1 MKNFIISLLVLVF
14 LVTLKI
20 WNPYPV
26 QVLELKS
33 LDTLLRSKEITTN
46 EDIVI
51 VDVSDKT
58 LEKLGQWPIDR
69 KEFADMVERLRNY
82 QAGVIV
88 FPILFSEPDRS
99 GHDNEFAKF
108 VGSGGIVLAQVPT
121 NQTQKPDAARRGFAA
136 IGSNPISFT
145 YSWPGAVAPLKQ
157 FADNAAGVGVIAS
170 TPEVD
175 GVVRRMPMVVSIA
188 DQLYPSLPLEII
200 RTLTDDPSFQ
210 IKTGDAGIEA
220 VRIPQF
226 KTVDT
231 DSHGRIWIDP
241 SSRFKHV
248 DFLDVK
254 QEDVEGKLVIVGV
267 SASGVASVIAT
278 PHGEKFAHD
287 VQAQALLSVFS
298 GTTPVRY
305 SYAQALE
312 LLATIILSTLII
324 LVIPRILVL
333 TTIPIL
339 VILVSGLLYLPG
351 YLYSSSLVL
360 WDTSYIL
367 FSSVIVYGVIIAQRM
382 ISEYLQKLQIKKQ
395 FGTYL
400 SPAMVEKLQKNP
412 ELLQLGG
419 ETRELSIMFT
429 DVRGFTTI
437 SEHYGAD
444 VQGLTKIMNRY
455 MTAMTQKII
464 DNNGTLD
471 KYIGDAQMAF
481 WNAPLDEK
489 DHAKKAV
496 KTALE
501 MLDDLARFNNEIASE
516 GVPPFGMGLG
526 INTGSVVVGN
536 MGSSQRFDYTCLGDS
551 VNLASR
557 LEGQSKP
564 YHVKMILG
572 ERTAELVEDA
582 YPLVEL
588 DCIAVKGKTK
598 GVKIYTIVN
607 GTGVDRM
614 YLKTHRDFIK
624 AYRNQDWDYAMEY
637 IRSLENAFKG
647 ELRDYYMMMEERIA
661 ELRIS
666 KLPKDWDGVYR
677 ATSK

>member
-1 MKNFIISLLVLVF
+1 MKNFLISFIVLCALVA
-14 LVTLKI
+14 LKI

-26 QVLELKS
+26 QILELKS
-33 LDTLLRSKEITTN
+33 IDYTLRSKEITTN

-69 KEFADMVERLRNY
+69 KEFADMIERLRHY

-99 GHDNEFAKF
+99 GHDNEFAKS

-121 NQTQKPDAARRGFAA
+121 NQTQRPDAVRRGFSA
-136 IGSNPISFT
+136 IGADPLPYTF
-145 YSWPGAVAPLKQ
+145 SWPGAVAPLKQ
-157 FADNAAGVGVIAS
+157 FADNAAGVGTIAS
-170 TPEVD
+170 TPEID
-175 GVVRRMPMVVSIA
+175 GVIRRMPMVVRIG

-226 KTVDT
+226 KTIST
-231 DSHGRIWIDP
+231 DGNARIWLDP
-241 SSRFKHV
+241 SSRFKHI
-248 DFLDVK
+248 DFLDVEQK
-254 QEDVEGKLVIVGV
+254 DVEGKLVILGV
-267 SASGVASVIAT
+267 SASGVSTVVAT
-278 PHGEKFAHD
+278 PHGEQFVQD
-287 VQAQALLSVFS
+287 LQAQALLSVFA
-298 GTTPVRY
+298 GTTPERIAIAPTV
-305 SYAQALE
+305 E
-312 LLATIILSTLII
+312 LLAFALLGLLII
-324 LVIPRILVL
+324 LIVARLPVL
-333 TTIPIL
+333 WTVPVY
-339 VILVSGLLYLPG
+339 VILFPAVAYTQSYLFTT
-351 YLYSSSLVL
+351 YNQL
-360 WDTSYIL
+360 WDSSYIL
-367 FSSVIVYGVIIAQRM
+367 LAGSLIYFMIVAQKM

-429 DVRGFTTI
+429 DVRGFTSI

-455 MTAMTQKII
+455 MTAMTASILEA
-464 DNNGTLD
+464 NGTLD

-481 WNAPLDEK
+481 WNAPLD
-489 DHAKKAV
+489 DTNHARHAVDAAV
-496 KTALE
+496 K
-501 MLDDLARFNNEIASE
+501 MLDKLKEFNDEIARE

-526 INTGSVVVGN
+526 INTGNVVVGN
-536 MGSSQRFDYTCLGDS
+536 MGSVQRFDYTCLGDN

-557 LEGQSKP
+557 LEGQSKN
-564 YHVKMILG
+564 YGVQIILG
-572 ERTAELVEDA
+572 PETARQVKSS
-582 YPLVEL
+582 YNVIEL
-588 DCIAVKGKTK
+588 DCIAVKGKKEGVRIFTLIDDADWAKSHEKNHIRFLSFYYEGDWNRAKTYAKECKKLFNGKLEHYYDMMLERMENDPPK
-598 GVKIYTIVN
+598 G
-607 GTGVDRM
+607 
-614 YLKTHRDFIK
+614 F
-624 AYRNQDWDYAMEY
+624 
-637 IRSLENAFKG
+637 
-647 ELRDYYMMMEERIA
+647 
-661 ELRIS
+661 
-666 KLPKDWDGVYR
+666 DGVYR

>member
-1 MKNFIISLLVLVF
+1 MKNLLISLTVLIALVA
-14 LVTLKI
+14 LKI
-20 WNPYPV
+20 FNPYLT

-33 LDTLLRSKEITTN
+33 IDTLLRSKEITTN

-69 KEFADMVERLRNY
+69 KEFADMIERLRHY

-99 GHDNEFAKF
+99 GHDNEFAKS

-121 NQTQKPDAARRGFAA
+121 NQTQRPDAVRRGFSA
-136 IGSNPISFT
+136 IGANPVPYTF
-145 YSWPGAVAPLKQ
+145 SWPGAVAPLKQ
-157 FADNAAGVGVIAS
+157 FADNAAGVGTIAS
-170 TPEVD
+170 TPEID
-175 GVVRRMPMVVSIA
+175 GVIRRMPMVVSIG

-210 IKTGDAGIEA
+210 IKTGEAGIEA

-226 KTVDT
+226 KTINT
-231 DSHGRIWIDP
+231 DANARIWIDP
-241 SSRFKHV
+241 SSRFKHI
-248 DFLDVK
+248 DFLDVEQK
-254 QEDVEGKLVIVGV
+254 DVEGKLVILGV
-267 SASGVASVIAT
+267 SASGVASVVAT
-278 PHGEKFAHD
+278 PHGEKFVQD
-287 VQAQALLSVFS
+287 LQAQALLSVFA
-298 GTTPVRY
+298 GTTPERIAIAPTV
-305 SYAQALE
+305 E
-312 LLATIILSTLII
+312 LLAFALLGLFIILA
-324 LVIPRILVL
+324 IPRFPVMW
-333 TTIPIL
+333 TIPWYI
-339 VILVSGLLYLPG
+339 VKFGAIG
-351 YLYSSSLVL
+351 YSQYWLFTNYNQL
-360 WDTSYIL
+360 WDASYI
-367 FSSVIVYGVIIAQRM
+367 IVAGSILYFMIVAQKM

-429 DVRGFTTI
+429 DVRGFTSI

-455 MTAMTQKII
+455 MTAMTASILEA
-464 DNNGTLD
+464 NGTLD

-481 WNAPLDEK
+481 WNAPLD
-489 DHAKKAV
+489 DPNHARHAVDAAV
-496 KTALE
+496 K
-501 MLDDLARFNNEIASE
+501 MLGKLKDFNDEIAKE

-536 MGSSQRFDYTCLGDS
+536 MGSTQRFDYTCLGDN

-557 LEGQSKP
+557 LEGQSKN
-564 YHVKMILG
+564 YGVYIILG
-572 ERTAELVEDA
+572 PETAKQVKHI
-582 YPLVEL
+582 YKVIEL
-588 DCIAVKGKTK
+588 DCIAVKGKK
-598 GVKIYTIVN
+598 EGVKIYTILEDADWAN
-607 GTGVDRM
+607 NQE
-614 YLKTHRDFIK
+614 KTHLRFLSYYYDGNWGGAK
-624 AYRNQDWDYAMEY
+624 KLA
-637 IRSLENAFKG
+637 K
-647 ELRDYYMMMEERIA
+647 ELRECFNGKLEHYYDMMLERMEDGP
-661 ELRIS
+661 
-666 KLPKDWDGVYR
+666 PKGFDGVYR

>member
-14 LVTLKI
+14 LVTLKVF
-20 WNPYPV
+20 NPYPLK
-26 QVLELKS
+26 VLELKS
-33 LDTLLRSKEITTN
+33 IDLTLRSKEVTTN
-46 EDIVI
+46 DDIVI
-51 VDVSDKT
+51 IDVSDKT

-69 KEFADMVERLRNY
+69 KEFADMIERLRHY

-99 GHDNEFAKF
+99 GHDDEFAKS

-121 NQTQKPDAARRGFAA
+121 NQTKRPDAVRRGFSA
-136 IGSNPISFT
+136 IGADPLPYT

-157 FADNAAGVGVIAS
+157 FADNAAGVGTIAS
-170 TPEVD
+170 TPEID
-175 GVVRRMPMVVSIA
+175 GVVRRMPMVVRIG

-226 KTVDT
+226 ETINT
-231 DSHGRIWIDP
+231 DSNGRIWIDP
-241 SSRFKHV
+241 SSKFKHV
-248 DFLDVK
+248 DFLDVEQK
-254 QEDVEGKLVIVGV
+254 DIEGKLVILGV
-267 SASGVASVIAT
+267 TASGISTVVAT
-278 PHGEKFAHD
+278 PHGEQFVQD
-287 VQAQALLSVFS
+287 LQAQALLSVFA
-298 GTTPVRY
+298 GTTPERIAIAPTV
-305 SYAQALE
+305 E
-312 LLATIILSTLII
+312 LLAFALLGLLII
-324 LVIPRILVL
+324 LVV
-333 TTIPIL
+333 TK
-339 VILVSGLLYLPG
+339 LP
-351 YLYSSSLVL
+351 VL
-360 WDTSYIL
+360 WTVPAYIILFPAIGYTQSYLFTNYNQLWDSSYIL
-367 FSSVIVYGVIIAQRM
+367 LAGSFIYFMIVAQKM

-437 SEHYGAD
+437 SEHYGSD

-455 MTAMTQKII
+455 MTAMTQKIL

-481 WNAPLDEK
+481 WNAPLDDK
-489 DHAKKAV
+489 DHARRAV

-501 MLDDLARFNNEIASE
+501 MLNDLARFNDEIALE

-564 YHVKMILG
+564 YHVKMIIG
-572 ERTAELVEDA
+572 ERTAELVEDV

-588 DCIAVKGKTK
+588 DCLAVKGKTK
-598 GVKIYTIVN
+598 GVKIFTIVN
-607 GTGVDRM
+607 GTGVDKF
-614 YLKTHRDFIK
+614 YLQTHKDFIK
-624 AYRNQDWDYAMEY
+624 AYRKQDWDYALEF
-637 IRSLENAFKG
+637 IKTLENAFKG
-647 ELRDYYMMMEERIA
+647 ELREYYKMMEERIA
-661 ELRIS
+661 ELRKA

>member
-1 MKNFIISLLVLVF
+1 MKNFLISFAVLIL

-20 WNPYPV
+20 MNPYPL

-33 LDTLLRSKEITTN
+33 IDTTLRSKEITTN

-51 VDVSDKT
+51 IDVTDKT

-69 KEFADMVERLRNY
+69 KEFADMIERLRHY

-99 GHDNEFAKF
+99 GHDNEFAKS

-121 NQTQKPDAARRGFAA
+121 NQTEKPDAARRGFAA
-136 IGSNPISFT
+136 IGSDPLPYT
-145 YSWPGAVAPLKQ
+145 YGWNGAVAPLKQ

-175 GVVRRMPMVVSIA
+175 GVIRRMPMVVSIA
-188 DQLYPSLPLEII
+188 GQLYPSLPLEII

-210 IKTGDAGIEA
+210 IKTGEAGIEA

-226 KTVDT
+226 KTIST
-231 DSHGRIWIDP
+231 DSNGRIWIDP

-248 DFLDVK
+248 EFLDVK
-254 QEDVEGKLVIVGV
+254 QEDVEGKLVILGV
-267 SASGVASVIAT
+267 SASGVSSVVAT
-278 PHGEKFAHD
+278 PHGEKFVQD
-287 VQAQALLSVFS
+287 IQAQALLSVFA
-298 GTTPVRY
+298 GTTPERE
-305 SYAQALE
+305 AIAPTLE
-312 LLATIILSTLII
+312 LLAAALLGILLIVVVSNVPVLWTLPLI
-324 LVIPRILVL
+324 
-333 TTIPIL
+333 
-339 VILVSGLLYLPG
+339 VILPSIG
-351 YLYSSSLVL
+351 YIQGYFFKNYNQL
-360 WDTSYIL
+360 WDLSYVIIAN
-367 FSSVIVYGVIIAQRM
+367 FIVYFVIVAQRM

-429 DVRGFTTI
+429 DVRGFTSI
-437 SEHYGAD
+437 SEHYGTD

-455 MTAMTQKII
+455 MTAMTQSILES
-464 DNNGTLD
+464 NGTLD

-481 WNAPLDEK
+481 WNAPLD
-489 DHAKKAV
+489 DTQHARHAVEAAV
-496 KTALE
+496 K
-501 MLDDLARFNNEIASE
+501 MLDKLKEFNDEIAAE

-526 INTGSVVVGN
+526 INTGKVVVGN
-536 MGSSQRFDYTCLGDS
+536 MGSVQRFDYTCLGDN

-557 LEGQSKP
+557 LEGQSKN
-564 YHVKMILG
+564 YGVQIILG
-572 ERTAELVEDA
+572 PETANQVKSS
-582 YPLVEL
+582 YNVIEL
-588 DCIAVKGKTK
+588 DCIAVKGKK
-598 GVKIYTIVN
+598 EGVKIFTLIDNADWANSHEKNHVRFLTLYYEGDWNRARTYAN
-607 GTGVDRM
+607 ECKKLFNKKLEHYYDMMLERM
-614 YLKTHRDFIK
+614 EDEPPLNF
-624 AYRNQDWDYAMEY
+624 
-637 IRSLENAFKG
+637 
-647 ELRDYYMMMEERIA
+647 
-661 ELRIS
+661 
-666 KLPKDWDGVYR
+666 DGVYR

>member
-1 MKNFIISLLVLVF
+1 MKNFLISLLVLIA
-14 LVTLKI
+14 LVALKVS
-20 WNPYPV
+20 NPYPV

-33 LDTLLRSKEITTN
+33 IDTLLRSKEVTTN

-69 KEFADMVERLRNY
+69 KEFADMIERLRMY

-99 GHDNEFAKF
+99 GHDKEFAES
-108 VGSGGIVLAQVPT
+108 VSHGGIVLAQVPT
-121 NQTQKPDAARRGFAA
+121 NQSQKPDAARRGFAA
-136 IGSNPISFT
+136 IGSDPIP
-145 YSWPGAVAPLKQ
+145 YSYTWDGAVAPLKQ

-175 GVVRRMPMVVSIA
+175 GVVRRMPMVVNIA
-188 DQLYPSLPLEII
+188 GQLYPSLPLEII

-210 IKTGDAGIEA
+210 IKTGEAGIEA

-226 KTVDT
+226 KTIST
-231 DSHGRIWIDP
+231 DANGRIWIDP
-241 SSRFKHV
+241 SSRFKHI

-254 QEDVEGKLVIVGV
+254 QQDVEGKLVVVGV
-267 SASGVASVIAT
+267 SASGVATVIAT

-287 VQAQALLSVFS
+287 VQAQALLSVFA
-298 GTTPVRY
+298 GTTPERLAIAPTV
-305 SYAQALE
+305 E
-312 LLATIILSTLII
+312 LLAFALLGLLII
-324 LVIPRILVL
+324 LAIPRFPVLWTVPLYLVL
-333 TTIPIL
+333 FG
-339 VILVSGLLYLPG
+339 VAG
-351 YLYSSSLVL
+351 YSQFWLFKNYNQL
-360 WDTSYIL
+360 WDVSYIVVAGSIIY
-367 FSSVIVYGVIIAQRM
+367 FMIVAQKM

-429 DVRGFTTI
+429 DVRGFTSI
-437 SEHYGAD
+437 SEHYGSD

-455 MTAMTQKII
+455 MTAMTASILEA
-464 DNNGTLD
+464 NGTLD

-481 WNAPLDEK
+481 WNAPLD
-489 DHAKKAV
+489 DPNHALHAV
-496 KTALE
+496 DAATK
-501 MLDDLARFNNEIASE
+501 MIGKLDEFNAEIAKE

-526 INTGSVVVGN
+526 INTGNVVVGN
-536 MGSSQRFDYTCLGDS
+536 MGSSQRFDYTCLGDH

-557 LEGQSKP
+557 LEGQSKN
-564 YHVKMILG
+564 YGVYIILG
-572 ERTAELVEDA
+572 PETAKQVKHA
-582 YPLVEL
+582 YNVIEL
-588 DCIAVKGKTK
+588 DCIAVKGKK
-598 GVKIYTIVN
+598 EGVKIYTLLHDADWAN
-607 GTGVDRM
+607 SHE
-614 YLKTHRDFIK
+614 KTHIK
-624 AYRNQDWDYAMEY
+624 FLSLYYEGDWNRATTYAKELKVLFNGKLEHYYEMMLERME
-637 IRSLENAFKG
+637 SGK
-647 ELRDYYMMMEERIA
+647 
-661 ELRIS
+661 
-666 KLPKDWDGVYR
+666 PKDFDGVYR

>member
-1 MKNFIISLLVLVF
+1 MKNFLISLVVLIALIALKVF
-14 LVTLKI
+14 
-20 WNPYPV
+20 NFYPI
-26 QVLELKS
+26 QLLELKS

-51 VDVSDKT
+51 VDISDKT
-58 LEKLGQWPIDR
+58 LNKLGQWPIDR
-69 KEFADMVERLRNY
+69 KEFAGMIERLRDY

-99 GHDNEFAKF
+99 GHDNEFAESIKK
-108 VGSGGIVLAQVPT
+108 GGIVLAQVPT
-121 NQTQKPDAARRGFAA
+121 NQTKKPDAARRGFSA
-136 IGSNPISFT
+136 IGVDPLSFS
-145 YSWPGAVAPLKQ
+145 YAWPGAVAPLKE
-157 FADNAAGVGVIAS
+157 FADNASGVGVIAS
-170 TPEVD
+170 VPEAD
-175 GVVRRMPMVVSIA
+175 GVVRRMPMVVNIA
-188 DQLYPSLPLEII
+188 GQLYPSLPLEII

-210 IKTGDAGIEA
+210 IKTGEAGIEA

-226 KTVDT
+226 KTIST
-231 DSHGRIWIDP
+231 DAHGLIWIDP

-267 SASGVASVIAT
+267 SASGVASVLAT

-324 LVIPRILVL
+324 LVIPRIPVL

-339 VILVSGLLYLPG
+339 VIIVGGLIYLPR
-351 YLYSSSLVL
+351 YLYFNSLEL

-367 FSSVIVYGVIIAQRM
+367 FTTVITYGVIIAQRM

-429 DVRGFTTI
+429 DVRGFTSI
-437 SEHYGAD
+437 SEHYGTD

-455 MTAMTQKII
+455 MTAMTQSILET
-464 DNNGTLD
+464 NGTLD

-481 WNAPLDEK
+481 WNAPLDDSK
-489 DHAKKAV
+489 HALHAV
-496 KTALE
+496 DAATK
-501 MLDDLARFNNEIASE
+501 MLGKLKEFNDEIAKE

-526 INTGSVVVGN
+526 INTGNVVVGN
-536 MGSSQRFDYTCLGDS
+536 MGSVQRFDYTCLGDN

-557 LEGQSKP
+557 LEGQSKN
-564 YHVKMILG
+564 YGVQLILG
-572 ERTAELVEDA
+572 PETARQVKHA
-582 YPLVEL
+582 YNVIEL
-588 DCIAVKGKTK
+588 DCIAVKGKK
-598 GVKIYTIVN
+598 EGVNIYTILYDKDWDTDHQKNHFRFLSYYYDGNWGGATKLAKELKTSFN
-607 GTGVDRM
+607 GALEHYYDMMLDRM
-614 YLKTHRDFIK
+614 VDGPP
-624 AYRNQDWDYAMEY
+624 
-637 IRSLENAFKG
+637 KG
-647 ELRDYYMMMEERIA
+647 F
-661 ELRIS
+661 
-666 KLPKDWDGVYR
+666 DGVYR

>member
-1 MKNFIISLLVLVF
+1 MKNFLISFAVLILLVI
-14 LVTLKI
+14 LKVM
-20 WNPYPV
+20 NPYPL

-33 LDTLLRSKEITTN
+33 IDTTLRSKEITTN

-51 VDVSDKT
+51 IDVTDKT

-69 KEFADMVERLRNY
+69 KEFADMIERLRNY

-99 GHDNEFAKF
+99 GHDNEFAKS

-121 NQTQKPDAARRGFAA
+121 NQTEKPDAARRGFAA
-136 IGSNPISFT
+136 IGTDPLPFT
-145 YSWPGAVAPLKQ
+145 YGWPGAVAPLKQ

-188 DQLYPSLPLEII
+188 GQLYPSLPLEII

-210 IKTGDAGIEA
+210 IKTGEAGIEA

-226 KTVDT
+226 KTIST
-231 DSHGRIWIDP
+231 DANGRIWIDP

-248 DFLDVK
+248 EFLDVK
-254 QEDVEGKLVIVGV
+254 QEDVEGKLVILGV
-267 SASGVASVIAT
+267 SASGVSSVVAT
-278 PHGEKFAHD
+278 PHGEKFVQD
-287 VQAQALLSVFS
+287 IQAQALLSVFA
-298 GTTPVRY
+298 GTTPEREAIAPTV
-305 SYAQALE
+305 E
-312 LLATIILSTLII
+312 LLAVALLGILLIVVVSNVPVLWTLPLIIILPSI
-324 LVIPRILVL
+324 
-333 TTIPIL
+333 
-339 VILVSGLLYLPG
+339 G
-351 YLYSSSLVL
+351 YLQSYLFKNYNQL
-360 WDTSYIL
+360 WDLSYVIIAN
-367 FSSVIVYGVIIAQRM
+367 FIVYFVIVAQRM

-429 DVRGFTTI
+429 DVRGFTSI
-437 SEHYGAD
+437 SEHYGTD

-455 MTAMTQKII
+455 MTAMTQSIL
-464 DNNGTLD
+464 DSNGTLD

-481 WNAPLDEK
+481 WNAPLD
-489 DHAKKAV
+489 DTQHARHAVEAAV
-496 KTALE
+496 K
-501 MLDDLARFNNEIASE
+501 MLGKLKEFNDEIAAE

-526 INTGSVVVGN
+526 INTGKVVVGN
-536 MGSSQRFDYTCLGDS
+536 MGSVQRFDYTCLGDN

-557 LEGQSKP
+557 LEGQSKN
-564 YHVKMILG
+564 YGVQIILG
-572 ERTAELVEDA
+572 PETANQVKSS
-582 YPLVEL
+582 YNVIEL
-588 DCIAVKGKTK
+588 DCIAVKGKK
-598 GVKIYTIVN
+598 EGVKIFTLIDN
-607 GTGVDRM
+607 ADWANNHE
-614 YLKTHRDFIK
+614 KTHVRFLSF
-624 AYRNQDWDYAMEY
+624 YYEGDWNRARTYAKECKKLFNKKLEHYYDMMLERMED
-637 IRSLENAFKG
+637 G
-647 ELRDYYMMMEERIA
+647 P
-661 ELRIS
+661 
-666 KLPKDWDGVYR
+666 PKNFDGVYR

>member
-1 MKNFIISLLVLVF
+1 MKNFLISLLVLVA
-14 LVTLKI
+14 LIAIKVS
-20 WNPYPV
+20 NPYLT

-33 LDTLLRSKEITTN
+33 IDTLLRSKEVTTN

-69 KEFADMVERLRNY
+69 KEFANIIDKLRSY
-82 QAGVIV
+82 EVGTIV

-99 GHDNEFAKF
+99 GHDNEFADAI
-108 VGSGGIVLAQVPT
+108 GTGGIVLAQVPT
-121 NQTQKPDAARRGFAA
+121 NQTEKPDAARRGFSA
-136 IGSNPISFT
+136 IGSDPLPYT

-157 FADNAAGVGVIAS
+157 FADKAAGVGVIAS

-175 GVVRRMPMVVSIA
+175 GVVRRMPMVVSIG
-188 DQLYPSLPLEII
+188 DKLYPSLPLEII
-200 RTLTDDPSFQ
+200 RTLTGDPSFQ

-226 KTVDT
+226 NTVNT
-231 DSHGRIWIDP
+231 DAHARIWIDP
-241 SSRFKHV
+241 SSRFKHI

-254 QEDVEGKLVIVGV
+254 AEDVTGKLVIIGV
-267 SASGVASVIAT
+267 SASGVSTVIAT

-287 VQAQALLSVFS
+287 VQAQALLSVFA
-298 GTTPVRY
+298 GTTPERLAIAPTV
-305 SYAQALE
+305 E
-312 LLATIILSTLII
+312 LLAFALIGLFIILA
-324 LVIPRILVL
+324 IPRFPVMW
-333 TTIPIL
+333 TIPWYI
-339 VILVSGLLYLPG
+339 VKFGAIG
-351 YLYSSSLVL
+351 YTQYWLFTNYNQL
-360 WDTSYIL
+360 WDASYI
-367 FSSVIVYGVIIAQRM
+367 IVAGSILYFMIVAQKM

-429 DVRGFTTI
+429 DVRGFTSI

-455 MTAMTQKII
+455 MTAMTASILEA
-464 DNNGTLD
+464 NGTLD

-481 WNAPLDEK
+481 WNAPLD
-489 DHAKKAV
+489 DPNHARHAVDAAV
-496 KTALE
+496 K
-501 MLDDLARFNNEIASE
+501 MLGKLKDFNDEIAKE

-536 MGSSQRFDYTCLGDS
+536 MGSTQRFDYTCLGDN

-557 LEGQSKP
+557 LEGQSKN
-564 YHVKMILG
+564 YGVYIILG
-572 ERTAELVEDA
+572 PATAAAVKGS
-582 YPLVEL
+582 YNVIEL
-588 DCIAVKGKTK
+588 DCIAVKGKK
-598 GVKIYTIVN
+598 EGVKIFTIIDSADWANSHEKNHIRFLSFYYEGDWGRARTYAKESKKLFN
-607 GTGVDRM
+607 GKLEHYYDMMLERM
-614 YLKTHRDFIK
+614 EDGPP
-624 AYRNQDWDYAMEY
+624 
-637 IRSLENAFKG
+637 KG
-647 ELRDYYMMMEERIA
+647 F
-661 ELRIS
+661 
-666 KLPKDWDGVYR
+666 DGVYR